1 MSHGQDILDDL
12 GDEGACSSPSFRQSN
27 QANQLCNAIH
37 SLSLSGQ
44 SDAPARRALEVPEE
58 IQRRMDFNRPEFF
71 HRRSLDGRSMDSQRG
86 TDSPVRTSFDSN
98 GRRSCDSHSMRSLD
112 PEDFPDYAS
121 YLAAR
126 VCTIKRSMDPSSA
139 NGQDVLDEIYEIQD
153 LEFEEEVIEDVE
165 PEDFSD
171 FSAFRE
177 RYNTMLERAKYNYEM
192 GKSNIHLQ

>member
-1 MSHGQDILDDL
+1 
-12 GDEGACSSPSFRQSN
+12 
-27 QANQLCNAIH
+27 
-37 SLSLSGQ
+37 
-44 SDAPARRALEVPEE
+44 
-58 IQRRMDFNRPEFF
+58 
-71 HRRSLDGRSMDSQRG
+71 
-86 TDSPVRTSFDSN
+86 
-98 GRRSCDSHSMRSLD
+98 MRSLD